1 MTRRIEPAETGRI
14 AKIAERIK
22 EYNDRIAAACGKP
35 RTACVHTFGCQMNEH
50 DSEKLKGMLGAM
62 GYTIV
67 PEYSLTKAGGVPDVI
82 VFNTCCVRENAEDK
96 IFGQIGA
103 VKGAKKLREDLI
115 VAVCGCMTE
124 QQWAVERIRKS
135 YKHVDIVFGT
145 GNAYRFP
152 EFIAAR
158 LFDGRRVIGA
168 EPEDS
173 VPEGVPVQREEKF
186 RAYVTVMYGCDNF
199 CSYCIVPYVRGRER
213 SRRADDVVNEVKELA
228 AAGTREVMLLGQN
241 VNSYG
246 KDRPD
251 GDASVDFAGLIRRVC
266 RETGIERVR
275 FMTSH
280 PKDLSPELIRAV
292 AEEPKVCRQ
301 LHLPVQ
307 SGSTS
312 ELKRMNRKYTREQY
326 IELVRRVREAVP
338 DVTLTTDIMIGF
350 PGETEEEFAD
360 TLRLVEEVR
369 FDNAFTFIYSR
380 RQGTPAAERPDQVPE
395 EVVKRRFGE
404 LLEAQNR
411 ISREK
416 NEALLG
422 QTLTVLCEGPSK
434 TNPER
439 LTGRTEGNKVV
450 NFVVPAGLSVA
461 EGQFADV
468 RIETVQTWSL
478 EGTAVDKKLS
488 TGSDPVLKRSDAE
501 KGIFPVRDRF
511 FMLKPGSVK
520 LGSDVLYHRKLLTV
534 QNGLM
539 KTLDFRALADF
550 YREKRNQFAAGEFWG
565 KIMRAAAMIYSYT
578 GETWL
583 RDKMRAAVDDLLS
596 IQGEDGEISTAPK
609 AEQPNG
615 SGGADLWERKY
626 VMLGLLEYYRVTDDA
641 AERARVKQALSDL
654 LDYTISQVGEGE
666 GQTPILATGWAFC
679 GIESSSI
686 LEPVVKV
693 YGLTGKPEHL
703 AFAEY
708 IVRAGGCSR
717 ENIFDAIRAGK
728 SPFRIG
734 DNGDPRQS
742 IAKAYE
748 MMSCFEGLT
757 EFYRVTGRGR
767 DREAVLKLFGK
778 LMEEEITE
786 LGSGGADGP
795 FNLGPGTGEQWNRTR
810 FEQANP
816 DLDLMMETCVTVTW
830 MKLNLQ
836 LLRLAGDA
844 RFADNIEVSALN
856 ALCAALRPDGLF
868 FEYFPRFNG
877 ARNPKVNFS
886 YNVGGFDLSCCTAN
900 GPMGLGIVPYVA
912 FMQSD
917 IGPVINF
924 YVDGFARFGKMT
936 VNMRSAFPQEGKAA
950 LELGGGAY
958 FTGSILLRIPE
969 YARLFSVTL
978 NGRGVELARDGR
990 YPGYAVVPGPFAEG
1004 MLLEVSFDIK
1014 DRMVLS
1020 GPSVNPAGNGLALL
1034 KHGPV
1039 VLARDNSVTDIDRPV
1054 AYAPEPVLEP
1064 LPPRRGAIYSCGY
1077 SGCEWQDYQSAGAGW
1092 VPDSR
1097 FVTWNRVISENEP

>member
-1 MTRRIEPAETGRI
+1 MIKRIDPAETERI
-14 AKIAERIK
+14 ARIAERIK
-22 EYNDRIAAACGKP
+22 EYNDGIAAGSGKP

-67 PEYSLTKAGGVPDVI
+67 PEYSLTRARGVPDVI

-103 VKGAKKLREDLI
+103 VKGAKKLKEDLI

-145 GNAYRFP
+145 GNSYRFP

-158 LFDGRRVIGA
+158 LFDGRRVIGVEA
-168 EPEDS
+168 EDS
-173 VPEGVPVQREEKF
+173 VPEGVPIAREEKY

-213 SRRADDVVNEVKELA
+213 SRRADDVVNEVRHLA
-228 AAGTREVMLLGQN
+228 ENGTREVMLLGQN

-246 KDRPD
+246 KDADNGGKRT
-251 GDASVDFAGLIRRVC
+251 DFASLIRRVC
-266 RETGIERVR
+266 RETDIARVR

-280 PKDLSPELIRAV
+280 PKDLSPELIRAM
-292 AEEPKVCRQ
+292 AEEPKVCKQ

-326 IELVRRVREAVP
+326 IDLVRRVREAIP
-338 DVTLTTDIMIGF
+338 DITLTTDIMVGF

-360 TLRLVEEVR
+360 TLKLVEEVR

-395 EVVKRRFGE
+395 DVVKRRFGE

-422 QTLTVLCEGPSK
+422 QTLTVLVEGPSK

-450 NFVVPAGLSVA
+450 NFVVPAGVNVT
-461 EGQFADV
+461 EGEFVEV
-468 RIETVQTWSL
+468 RIDSIQTWSL
-478 EGTAVDKKLS
+478 EGTVLS
-488 TGSDPVLKRSDAE
+488 TGSDPMFKKTLSTGSDLMLKN
-501 KGIFPVRDRF
+501 PVRDRF
-511 FMLKPGSVK
+511 FMLPPGAVK
-520 LGSDVLYHRKLLTV
+520 LGTDELFHRKLVTV
-534 QNGLM
+534 QNGLL

-550 YREKRNQFAAGEFWG
+550 YREKRDQFAAGEFWG
-565 KIMRAAAMIYSYT
+565 KIMRSAAMIYSYT
-578 GETWL
+578 GEAWL
-583 RDKMRAAVDDLLS
+583 RDKMRIAVDDLLS
-596 IQGEDGEISTAPK
+596 LQGIDGEISTAPK

-626 VMLGLLEYYRVTDDA
+626 VMLGLLEYYRVTEDEP
-641 AERARVKQALSDL
+641 ERARVKQALSRL
-654 LDYTISQVGEGE
+654 LDYTISQVGEQE

-686 LEPVVKV
+686 LEPVVKI
-693 YGLTGKPEHL
+693 YNLTKQPEHL

-728 SPFRIG
+728 SPYLIG
-734 DNGDPRQS
+734 DNGNPKQS

-757 EFYRVTGRGR
+757 EFYRVTGRSR
-767 DREAVLKLFGK
+767 DRDAVLKLWAK

-795 FNLGPGTGEQWNRTR
+795 FDLGPGTGEQWNRTR

-816 DLDLMMETCVTVTW
+816 DLELMMETCVTVTW

-844 RFADNIEVSALN
+844 RFADNIETSAYN

-900 GPMGLGIVPYVA
+900 GPMGLGIVPFVA

-917 IGPVINF
+917 IGPVVNF

-936 VNMRSAFPQEGKAA
+936 INMRSGFPQEGKAA
-950 LELGGGAY
+950 LELGGGAF
-958 FTGSILLRIPE
+958 FTGNILLRVPE
-969 YARLFSVTL
+969 YASDFRVTL
-978 NGRGVELARDGR
+978 NGGNVEWQRDSR
-990 YPGYAVVPGPFAEG
+990 YPGYAVVPGPFCEG
-1004 MLLEVSFDIK
+1004 MLLEVSFGIA

-1020 GPSVNPAGNGLALL
+1020 GPSVNPKGNDKVLL
-1034 KHGPV
+1034 KHGPI
-1039 VLARDNSVTDIDRPV
+1039 VLSRDGRVTDIKGPV
-1054 AYAPEPVLEP
+1054 TYCPQPELVP
-1064 LPPRRGAIYSCGY
+1064 LPPRRGAIYSCAYDGY
-1077 SGCEWQDYQSAGAGW
+1077 EWLDYQAAGAGW
-1092 VPDSR
+1092 TPDSQ
-1097 FVTWNRVISENEP
+1097 FVTWSEKR